1 MAHRYRGNG
10 SKTGTKEILQVVL
23 IRQFGL
29 CSPAIYIITHPIAVL
44 HFRKTKSIINGQA
57 GRERYF
63 MNSGLAP
70 FFSGYQYYPI
80 SSLATIQ
87 SCSRSTFQNRY
98 TLHILRIQIRNA
110 VASVTIAGIGCTSN
124 SRIGLFGSRVEHR
137 NTIYYI

>member
-87 SCSRSTFQNRY
+87 SCSRSTSSGFR
-98 TLHILRIQIRNA
+98 LEMPSPPSRLPALA
-110 VASVTIAGIGCTSN
+110 VPPIA
-124 SRIGLFGSRVEHR
+124 E
-137 NTIYYI
+137 